1 MKIFRSIVSFLEGA
15 LYDAVL
21 GRLFASEG
29 VDVFGIGLDKK
40 KKKKKGEGTYGNDKE
55 ILQADK
61 RRKSIRVRTG
71 DDIP

>member
-40 KKKKKGEGTYGNDKE
+40 E
-55 ILQADK
+55 
-61 RRKSIRVRTG
+61 
-71 DDIP
+71 